1 MRTEWKLRAAVIVI
15 ALGALAVASHAVQAV
30 GEIREPGSYTSY
42 SRRVLPGQTLWDICG
57 KLPYGREDLQDVID
71 RCRRDNDIP
80 DPGTLQPGQVLLIRV
95 KKQDD

>member
-1 MRTEWKLRAAVIVI
+1 MKKEWQMKAAAIVL

-30 GEIREPGSYTSY
+30 AEIRQPASYTSY

-95 KKQDD
+95 KNQ